1 MGWIPATDGYEV
13 SLVADKVVARK
24 SGAALKALPKQLKDH
39 DAVIGLRQL
48 AEWLGRHDA
57 QCRRTVDDWMIRSL
71 PVPASVIVSVWPD
84 DSWCA
89 ALSGLVVAPVTHD
102 GWDDDHAGFLRD
114 VDADGRLGVIDLDGE
129 SRWWSPERVVIP
141 HPVLLAEV
149 EDLRE
154 FAAELTISQGVLQL
168 FRETWVKP
176 AGAKELALAAGQYA
190 GGRYEQL
197 RHLTS
202 RAASLGYAVRGGYAT
217 VRLWDA
223 GHLVDARVWV
233 GADDPSVETETGD
246 VEFASALGAS
256 MPLNAVGAVAWSEGL
271 RMAAA
276 LYAGRVVARDAA

>member
-1 MGWIPATDGYEV
+1 MGWTSATDGYEV
-13 SLVADKVVARK
+13 SLVADKIVARR
-24 SGAALKALPKQLKDH
+24 SGTVLKALPKQLKDH
-39 DAVIGLRQL
+39 DAVMGLRQL

-57 QCRRTVDDWMIRSL
+57 ECRRTVDDWLIRSL

-84 DSWCA
+84 DSWRA
-89 ALSGLVVAPVTHD
+89 ALSGLVVVPVEGD
-102 GWDDDHAGFLRD
+102 GWDDRHAGFLRD
-114 VDADGRLGVIDLDGE
+114 VDIDGRLGVIDLDGE
-129 SRWWSPERVVIP
+129 SRWWSPERVVVP
-141 HPVLLAEV
+141 HPVVLADV

-154 FAAELTISQGVLQL
+154 FASELAISQGVLQL
-168 FRETWVKP
+168 FREIWRKP
-176 AGAKELALAAGQYA
+176 SGDKELALAAGQYA

-223 GHLVDARVWV
+223 GRLIDARVWV

-246 VEFASALGAS
+246 VEFVTALGGS
-256 MPLNAVGAVAWSEGL
+256 VPMEAVGAVAWSEGL

-276 LYAGRVVARDAA
+276 LYAGRVVEKEAA